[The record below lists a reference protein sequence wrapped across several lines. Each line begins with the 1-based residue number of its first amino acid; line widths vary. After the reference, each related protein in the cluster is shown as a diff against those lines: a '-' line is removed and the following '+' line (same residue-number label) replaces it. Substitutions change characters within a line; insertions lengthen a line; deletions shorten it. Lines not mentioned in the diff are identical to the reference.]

1 MEGRGRRLEE
11 GEGLRTEQ
19 IRHAPGASPA
29 FARPRGGIAAA
40 TRRTLAAGGA
50 ALAALMVAW
59 AGAHG
64 AGTGAGAGA
73 TRTFR
78 LSYAVAVRHI
88 PAGARRVSIWVP
100 VPQSDSHQQ
109 VLDVLV
115 RSPLHY
121 SFTREQRYGNRV
133 LHVAAAAPL
142 PDSIDLKLEVV
153 VARQAYRVLGTET
166 RSRADAPTL
175 KDLGPD
181 ALVPIDGEI
190 AAAARQA
197 TANAHT
203 PLEKARAIYDYVT
216 LSMHYDK
223 SGEGWGRGDAI
234 RACDVRRG
242 NCTDFHSL
250 IIGMAR
256 SCGIPAR
263 FVIGFPLPEHQ
274 SEGVI
279 PGYHCW
285 AEMYVEGVGWL
296 PVDSSE
302 ASRHPEKRDLFF
314 GGLDAD
320 RVAFTRG
327 RDLEVDPPA
336 SERLN
341 FLVYPRVE
349 VDGAVFTGV
358 ALSFSFADLK
368 S

>member
-1 MEGRGRRLEE
+1 
-11 GEGLRTEQ
+11 
-19 IRHAPGASPA
+19 
-29 FARPRGGIAAA
+29 
-40 TRRTLAAGGA
+40 
-50 ALAALMVAW
+50 MVAW

-78 LSYAVAVRHI
+78 FSYAVAVRHI

-285 AEMYVEGVGWL
+285 AEMYVEGVGGCRSTVPRPAGTRRSATCSSAVSTPTGWRSRAAATSRSIRRRPSASTSWSIPAWKWMARSL
-296 PVDSSE
+296 PE
-302 ASRHPEKRDLFF
+302 WR
-314 GGLDAD
+314 
-320 RVAFTRG
+320 
-327 RDLEVDPPA
+327 
-336 SERLN
+336 
-341 FLVYPRVE
+341 
-349 VDGAVFTGV
+349 
-358 ALSFSFADLK
+358 
-368 S
+368 